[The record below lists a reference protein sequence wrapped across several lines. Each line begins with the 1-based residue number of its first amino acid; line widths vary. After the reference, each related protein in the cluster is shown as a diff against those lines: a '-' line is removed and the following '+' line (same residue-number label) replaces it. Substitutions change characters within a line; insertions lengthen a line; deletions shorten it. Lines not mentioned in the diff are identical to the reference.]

1 MSQADSH
8 SKNGLSHQGHPHSDG
23 VPSNITL
30 LQDDLL
36 NITGGRSGTGGQG
49 YLHGTAHPTDM
60 HTNNQNQSHAP
71 TSSPDIERLDTVSED
86 LQKQEGH
93 DGKLCKAV
101 EALAP
106 RPPGTDIKT
115 TFWNMYRNVADEY
128 DKEFHQKYSSDID
141 SSLTFVRI
149 KACSPPIFRPIIL
162 QAGLFLVVESAFIV
176 LIQPEIQPHGTLP
189 LTVVAQSLLY
199 ISLCTT
205 LLAALIAVLGKQW
218 LMYYSATGER
228 GTLEARGL
236 ERQRKFDS
244 IRHWKLEMTIQTCP
258 LLLQIGLMLSLTA
271 LSVYLWDIHRSMATI
286 LVAATSVG
294 FATLIFPL
302 ISVM

>member
-49 YLHGTAHPTDM
+49 YLHGTGAPTDPIDLSLLTTSSKAHPTDM

-141 SSLTFVRI
+141 SSLTF
-149 KACSPPIFRPIIL
+149 
-162 QAGLFLVVESAFIV
+162 AGLFLVVESAFIV

-271 LSVYLWDIHRSMATI
+271 LSVYLWDVYIAQWQPS
-286 LVAATSVG
+286 L
-294 FATLIFPL
+294 
-302 ISVM
+302 